1 MLRTLGLPSA
11 KVRRKFREEPVSTPT
26 KLILWI
32 NLAVSIRY
40 VEVRDF
46 VDETSERAYAA
57 LEYLRIV
64 DIDDHVK
71 FHLVAAGTKIAMLKF
86 VFVPW
91 SQSFSAFFYGEKI
104 RTDTPSLP
112 GGKRRGSVD

>member
-1 MLRTLGLPSA
+1 
-11 KVRRKFREEPVSTPT
+11 
-26 KLILWI
+26 
-32 NLAVSIRY
+32 

-91 SQSFSAFFYGEKI
+91 SQSFSSFFLLGGN
-104 RTDTPSLP
+104 PHGHPVAS
-112 GGKRRGSVD
+112 GGKAAW